1 MPEQTPRTVRR
12 LGWVL
17 LFIGLF
23 LVGLMGA
30 ITWKMYPSMSHP
42 GVTDASG
49 TTFTGTAA
57 QAHDALQLFALVI
70 AFGFVAMANG
80 VWQIATG
87 RRNLAFAAVS
97 LVLGAALFLFA
108 RSMAAAF

>member
-1 MPEQTPRTVRR
+1 MPERSPRTIRR

-17 LFIGLF
+17 VVIGLF
-23 LVGLMGA
+23 LIGLMGA

-70 AFGFVAMANG
+70 AFGVVALLNG

-87 RRNLAFAAVS
+87 RRNLAFAAVT
-97 LVLGAALFLFA
+97 LVLGLALFLFA
-108 RSMAAAF
+108 RSLSHSF